1 VAAALLGRLLL
12 VSRASPGNMIADR
25 TSLSFKHVIT
35 GAKSSEMED
44 VAGGVLADDMGLGKT
59 LSMLAAIVASHGQ
72 ALESAYTRTRAA
84 TQYWLDITPSKG
96 TLVIVPSARKF
107 ENVSYR

>member
-12 VSRASPGNMIADR
+12 VSRASPGNMVADR

-44 VAGGVLADDMGLGKT
+44 VAGADDMGLGKT